1 MQIVQKA
8 LYDLRVDRDLKQED
22 VANILQITK
31 QAYGNYENGKRQ
43 LPIEALC
50 KLCIFYGVSADYILG
65 LPENLNRPK
74 RK

>member
-1 MQIVQKA
+1 MQIVQKT

-22 VANILQITK
+22 VANVLQITK

-43 LPIEALC
+43 LPIEALYT
-50 KLCIFYGVSADYILG
+50 LCRFYDVSADYILG
-65 LPENLNRPK
+65 LPETLKYPK